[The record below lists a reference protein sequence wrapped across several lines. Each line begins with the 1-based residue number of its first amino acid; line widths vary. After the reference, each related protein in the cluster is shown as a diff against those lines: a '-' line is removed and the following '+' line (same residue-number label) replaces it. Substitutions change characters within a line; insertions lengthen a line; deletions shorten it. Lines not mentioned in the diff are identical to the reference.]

1 MKNDLVDAKDIKTA
15 YAKKAMNYNP
25 HAGHRE
31 RLRKKFEENPE
42 MNVFEDHEA
51 LEFHLSLVIPR
62 KDTNELA
69 HELLRTFGSLD
80 AVLCATRPTTRIS
93 IRGISTH
100 AARRR
105 SACWMH
111 RLAPRRRCAADCLT
125 KGMRIGQSTM

>member
-15 YAKKAMNYNP
+15 CAKKAMNYNP

-69 HELLRTFGSLD
+69 HELL
-80 AVLCATRPTTRIS
+80 
-93 IRGISTH
+93 
-100 AARRR
+100 
-105 SACWMH
+105 
-111 RLAPRRRCAADCLT
+111 
-125 KGMRIGQSTM
+125 